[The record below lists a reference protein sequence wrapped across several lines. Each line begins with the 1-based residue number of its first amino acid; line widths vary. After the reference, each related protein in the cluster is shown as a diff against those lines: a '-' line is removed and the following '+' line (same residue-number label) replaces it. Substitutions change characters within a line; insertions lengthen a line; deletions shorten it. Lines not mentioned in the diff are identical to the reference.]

1 MKKNKKLG
9 GIPRYQLKKL
19 GLIMKLYVLLMIVG
33 MVQVSA
39 ATLGQNSKVSLNLKK
54 STLSKVFDEI
64 EKQSQFNVFYNKEDV
79 NENSMVNIVV
89 TDAGVEKVL
98 DEVLNPEQF
107 KYHII
112 DQDIIITK
120 RYMDR
125 ASAQQQQKLK
135 ITGTVTD
142 ETGEPLPGV
151 NVFEK
156 DNVTNG
162 TITSIDGTYS
172 IELDNAEAVIVYS
185 FIGFDAQQLNAAG
198 RSEINVTLV
207 SETTGLDEVVVTAL
221 GIKREKK
228 ALGYAVQ
235 DVKSEALTQAGNPD
249 LVSSLQGKVAG
260 VQINQSG
267 GGIGGTSRIE
277 IRGASSLTDN
287 NEPLWIVDGVP
298 FDNGNDRNGGVWGG
312 TSRAGGAFD
321 LNPEDIESVSI
332 LKGPNAAALYG
343 ERGGNGVIVVTTKK
357 GTKRKGLGISYSG
370 GITFSEAAYMLDLQD
385 KYGQGAEG
393 VYDKNGT
400 SSWGPEMTGQMLESW
415 TGETI
420 PYEAQ
425 KDRLKD
431 FTRTG
436 VSHKHNVAFSG
447 GNDDGTFRVSLGKDM
462 MNGIYEGHEV
472 EKTTFDFRGDYD
484 INSWLNIDTKVAY
497 FVTEGNQRPEIG
509 NYSYISY
516 FNTMPMNIR
525 NQDLAPGYDII
536 AGKHVE
542 KLYTVANANYRN
554 PYFLQAQ
561 TQNEDEKNRTF
572 GYVAANL
579 KLTNNLRAKLKYG
592 LDFYQ
597 FDAVEGYLFG
607 DNVDSSRPNYNTS
620 QRRFKEENYEFLL
633 SYNKDL
639 SEKFAL
645 GLNFGANNMHRY
657 SRTIKATSGKLSSEG
672 DYFLGAGSNIN
683 GEESILESEVR
694 SMYGFGQVAYDNMI
708 FLDFTARKDW
718 SSTLTAANADFDN
731 SYFYPSISLS
741 GIVSEM
747 VEMPNWVSF
756 AKVRG
761 SWAQVGKATDPFKT
775 SMSYTL
781 DSWNY
786 GLTRGNVPNVSVVRD
801 LKPEKSTSWEVG
813 ADLRFLK
820 SRIGLDFTYYNEE
833 TKNQIVPI
841 ETAQSGGFEKSL
853 INAGLIINKGFEVM
867 LSTVPV
873 KTNDFKLGLDF
884 NFSRNEGVLDELVDK
899 ADSDALKNYNFGQN
913 IWAVEGGK
921 LGDIRGSVYARN
933 DAGQIIVDDKG
944 LPTTAQGDDHVIG
957 NLQADWTGSI
967 NLSAEYKGFYMAA
980 LVSVQQGGD
989 ILSNSEQGATSAG
1002 TAERTLAND
1011 RISFFVDGVTAEGGV
1026 NNELVSAEEYWRQ
1039 VAKVDEEF
1047 LYDASHMKLKEVV
1060 FGYNVPKSLISRI
1073 PHNPIQSMRVSL
1085 VGRNLLYFYKD
1096 TPGTVPDASAYSSAY
1111 SAQAFDFA
1119 PVPATRTYGF
1129 SLNIGF

>member
-1 MKKNKKLG
+1 MKKNKKLS

-39 ATLGQNSKVSLNLKK
+39 ASLGQNSKVSLNLKK

-64 EKQSQFNVFYNKEDV
+64 EKQSQFSVFYNKEDV

-89 TDAGVEKVL
+89 TDAGIEKVL

-120 RYMDR
+120 RYMDE
-125 ASAQQQQKLK
+125 AAAQQQQKLK

-162 TITSIDGTYS
+162 TITSIDGTYT
-172 IELDNAEAVIVYS
+172 IELDNPEAIIVYS

-370 GITFSEAAYMLDLQD
+370 GVTFSEAAYMLDLQD
-385 KYGQGAEG
+385 KYGQGSKGKYYPGAERA
-393 VYDKNGT
+393 
-400 SSWGPEMTGQMLESW
+400 WGPEMTGQMLESW

-420 PYEAQ
+420 PFEAQ
-425 KDRLKD
+425 NDRLKG

-436 VSHKHNVAFSG
+436 VSHRHNVAFSG
-447 GNDDGTFRVSLGKDM
+447 GNDDGSFRVSIGKDM
-462 MNGIYEGHEV
+462 QNGIYEGHEV

-484 INSWLNIDTKVAY
+484 INSWLNIDTKVSY

-509 NYSYISY
+509 KYSFVSY
-516 FNTMPMNIR
+516 FNAMPMNIR
-525 NQDLAPGYDII
+525 NQDLQPGYVLD
-536 AGKHVE
+536 AGNHIE
-542 KLYTVANANYRN
+542 KLYTTVNANYRN

-561 TQNEDEKNRTF
+561 THNEDEKNRTF
-572 GYVAANL
+572 GYLAANV
-579 KLTNNLRAKLKYG
+579 KLTSNLKAKFKYG

-597 FDAVEGYLFG
+597 FDAIEGYRYE
-607 DNVDSSRPNYNTS
+607 DTVDKATRPNYNTS

-657 SRTIKATSGKLSSEG
+657 SRTIKATSGKLSSER
-672 DYFLGAGSNIN
+672 DYFLAAGSDIKA
-683 GEESILESEVR
+683 EEGISESEVR
-694 SMYGFGQVAYDNMI
+694 SMYGFGQFAYQNMV
-708 FLDFTARKDW
+708 FLDFTARNDW
-718 SSTLTAANADFDN
+718 SSTLTASDAEYDN
-731 SYFYPSISLS
+731 SYFYPSVSLS
-741 GIVSEM
+741 GIVSEI
-747 VEMPNWVSF
+747 VEMPHWVSF
-756 AKVRG
+756 AKVRA
-761 SWAQVGKATDPFKT
+761 SWAKVGKATDPYET
-775 SMSYTL
+775 SQSYTIRN
-781 DSWNY
+781 WNY
-786 GLTRGNVPNVSVVRD
+786 GLTVGDVPNISVVKD
-801 LKPEKSTSWEVG
+801 LKPEMSTSWEIG
-813 ADLRFLK
+813 TDLRFFKNRLG
-820 SRIGLDFTYYNEE
+820 IDFTYYNEE
-833 TKNQIVPI
+833 TKNQIVEVPSV
-841 ETAQSGGFEKSL
+841 QSTGYEAVL
-853 INAGLIINKGFEVM
+853 INAGLITNKGFEVM
-867 LSTVPV
+867 LSTVPIR
-873 KTNDFKLGLDF
+873 TNDFKLGIDF
-884 NFSRNEGVLDELVDK
+884 NFAKNEGVLEKLDK
-899 ADSDALKNYNFGQN
+899 KLKHYPLGQSV
-913 IWAVEGGK
+913 WAEEGGK
-921 LGDIRGSVYARN
+921 LGDIRGSVYVRSES
-933 DAGQIIVDDKG
+933 GELIVDNDG
-944 LPTTAQGDDHVIG
+944 APRVDQEGEHVIG

-967 NLSAEYKGFYMAA
+967 NLSAEYKGLYLSA

-1002 TAERTLAND
+1002 TAERTLANE
-1011 RISFFVDGVTAEGGV
+1011 RISFFVDGVTEDGDV
-1026 NNELVSAEEYWRQ
+1026 NNTIISAEEYWTQ

-1047 LYDASHMKLKEVV
+1047 IYDASHMKLKEVV
-1060 FGYNVPKSLISRI
+1060 LGYNVPKRLISRI

-1085 VGRNLLYFYKD
+1085 VGRNLFYFYKD
-1096 TPGTVPDASAYSSAY
+1096 TPGTVPDASAYSSSYA
-1111 SAQAFDFA
+1111 AQAYDFA